1 MRRPLRPRVLR
12 TALAALAF
20 GAGALAGCAWI
31 GLAWGALRYPTTRA
45 GEPANVVIAGDF
57 AYATRGAVGIEIV
70 RLGRG
75 AELGERRMLRIDG
88 GSVDDLAVADGL
100 LFALD
105 ARPPGALRVFS
116 LANPAA
122 PEASQPAVPVEVGPF
137 SGVSAAAGRVVVS
150 GGTSRLS
157 LREYTRDGRLGP
169 EVATAD
175 LGRGQPD
182 VLVAPDGRH
191 AFVSAHVFGPH
202 FELRAVELV
211 APPLRVVP
219 RGSVPLDTFGFTRGG
234 SRPAS
239 FPIECALDG
248 ATLYVAHAAG
258 LARID
263 VSDPGVPRLL
273 TVQEVGVEPVNVD
286 VRDGLAAVVGS
297 NPAPR
302 LVVADVGDPAHLRV
316 VRSVALPEGS
326 RPTGVAIG
334 PEQIIVVAQRAGLFA
349 FHRDGP

>member
-1 MRRPLRPRVLR
+1 M
-12 TALAALAF
+12 
-20 GAGALAGCAWI
+20 
-31 GLAWGALRYPTTRA
+31 WGALRYPTTHA
-45 GEPANVVIAGDF
+45 GEPANVVVAGDF
-57 AYATRGAVGIEIV
+57 AYATRGVAGIEIV

-75 AELGERRMLRIDG
+75 AEFGERRVLRIDG
-88 GSVDDLAVADGL
+88 GSADDLAVADGL

-105 ARPPGALRVFS
+105 AQPPGALRVFS
-116 LANPAA
+116 LADPAA
-122 PEASQPAVPVEVGPF
+122 PEPSQPPVPVEVGPF

-157 LREYTRDGRLGP
+157 LREYARDGRLGP

-182 VLVAPDGRH
+182 VLVAPDGRY

-202 FELRAVELV
+202 FELRAVELL

-219 RGSVPLDTFGFTRGG
+219 RGAVPLDTFGFTHGG

-239 FPIECALDG
+239 FPIECALEG
-248 ATLYVAHAAG
+248 AALYVAHAAG

-263 VSDPGVPRLL
+263 VSDPGAPRLL
-273 TVQEVGVEPVNVD
+273 AVHAVGVEPVNVD

-302 LVVADVGDPAHLRV
+302 LVLADVRDPSHLRV
-316 VRSVALPEGS
+316 VRTVALPEGS

-334 PEQIIVVAQRAGLFA
+334 PDQVVVAAQRAGLLVFQ
-349 FHRDGP
+349 REGP